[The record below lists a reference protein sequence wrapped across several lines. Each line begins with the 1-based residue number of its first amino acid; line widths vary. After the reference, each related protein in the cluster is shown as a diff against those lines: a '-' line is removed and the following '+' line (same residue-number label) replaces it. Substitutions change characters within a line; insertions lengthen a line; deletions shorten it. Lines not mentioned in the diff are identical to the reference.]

1 MNYSFKIEKGDLVQ
15 ILYHPEPSVVG
26 TILQVDSVKEDT
38 VQGFVHVPY
47 KGEAYFRVGLR
58 EIVKVGH
65 AALGPSDE

>member
-1 MNYSFKIEKGDLVQ
+1 MNTSFTIVKGDLIQ

-26 TILQVDSVKEDT
+26 TILQVDSVREDV
-38 VQGFVHVPY
+38 VQGFVHIPY

-65 AALGPSDE
+65 AALGPRDE